1 MKPILKKGDAK
12 YFTFMMPGSSGM
24 SEENNTALHLMQPL
38 APMPLRIMVK
48 SVPNNTTA
56 NTE

>member
-12 YFTFMMPGSSGM
+12 YSICMMPNSSGI
-24 SEENNTALHLMQPL
+24 SDENNTAQHLVYPL
-38 APMPLRIMVK
+38 AHMPLRIMAK